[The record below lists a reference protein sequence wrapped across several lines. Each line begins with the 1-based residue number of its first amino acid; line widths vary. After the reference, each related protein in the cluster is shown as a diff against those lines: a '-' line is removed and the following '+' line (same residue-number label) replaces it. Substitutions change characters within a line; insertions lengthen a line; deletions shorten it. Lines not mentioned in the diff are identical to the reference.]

1 METPN
6 KNEPN
11 ESNELDNETVAIL
24 MRQTTY
30 TREEALISLKE
41 NGSIEK
47 CISKY
52 LGIKPKIEQEMSNN
66 QKIFKSIREFI

>member
-1 METPN
+1 M
-6 KNEPN
+6 KK
-11 ESNELDNETVAIL
+11 SNETETEPENENENIEIL

-30 TREEALISLKE
+30 TREEAILSLKE
-41 NGSIEK
+41 NGNLEK